1 MGSFHDIG
9 VGTATKSSFNFDA
22 NTIINENNNENINTT
37 NNPNIN
43 PSTNTFVN
51 KNNLHLRSFSNSS
64 KNFFSQSHNT
74 NLLHTNKKDNMSYV
88 FPVVFLHNSKKMF
101 KTNSE
106 KTRFIGRSEL
116 FLKLKY
122 LIDKDSENKLA
133 LIKEVKLVI
142 QLIVDQFFLT
152 HGIIEPEYYSYERLN
167 NFYEFL
173 NSDFNFKANLSIRDI
188 IINGTLFN
196 APKSINKFLEAD
208 DDVIQKEKKR
218 NLLYENPLYKYAKKK
233 NKSNK
238 NKSHSTDKD
247 KYNYPLQPRMDI
259 HDIQNILENTKNKI
273 DFRNPNHVINEVEK
287 ELKNVKILPKS
298 SSFITQLEENKNS
311 SIISEVTEN
320 ESKKKKKLLEY
331 IMVIIIQLYNY
342 I

>member
-1 MGSFHDIG
+1 
-9 VGTATKSSFNFDA
+9 
-22 NTIINENNNENINTT
+22 
-37 NNPNIN
+37 
-43 PSTNTFVN
+43 
-51 KNNLHLRSFSNSS
+51 
-64 KNFFSQSHNT
+64 
-74 NLLHTNKKDNMSYV
+74 
-88 FPVVFLHNSKKMF
+88 
-101 KTNSE
+101 
-106 KTRFIGRSEL
+106 
-116 FLKLKY
+116 
-122 LIDKDSENKLA
+122 
-133 LIKEVKLVI
+133 
-142 QLIVDQFFLT
+142 
-152 HGIIEPEYYSYERLN
+152 
-167 NFYEFL
+167 
-173 NSDFNFKANLSIRDI
+173 LSIRDI

-273 DFRNPNHVINEVEK
+273 DFRNPNHVINAVEK
-287 ELKNVKILPKS
+287 ELKKVKILPKS

>member
-142 QLIVDQFFLT
+142 
-152 HGIIEPEYYSYERLN
+152 
-167 NFYEFL
+167 
-173 NSDFNFKANLSIRDI
+173 
-188 IINGTLFN
+188 
-196 APKSINKFLEAD
+196 
-208 DDVIQKEKKR
+208 
-218 NLLYENPLYKYAKKK
+218 
-233 NKSNK
+233 
-238 NKSHSTDKD
+238 
-247 KYNYPLQPRMDI
+247 
-259 HDIQNILENTKNKI
+259 
-273 DFRNPNHVINEVEK
+273 
-287 ELKNVKILPKS
+287 
-298 SSFITQLEENKNS
+298 
-311 SIISEVTEN
+311 
-320 ESKKKKKLLEY
+320 
-331 IMVIIIQLYNY
+331 
-342 I
+342 